1 MNSALPNIMNS
12 SALNEILG
20 SFQGAPAGP
29 VPTSQDWEIIEKA
42 IGRSIPSDYK
52 AIVEHTGGSSMG
64 RCTLRNPAPQDNIY
78 VALSHAALS
87 RVHLLWSEMLTE
99 ELQIELYPEPAGWI
113 QLAVV
118 DRNYF
123 MLKPEGDEI
132 VMVSISGWEV
142 IETGMTFSELIRS
155 MFLNRELYDGL
166 GDSIW
171 RDSDQLFGLP
181 KL

>member
-1 MNSALPNIMNS
+1 MNS
-12 SALNEILG
+12 SALKKILE
-20 SFQGAPAGP
+20 SFQGNPVGP
-29 VPTSQDWEIIEKA
+29 VPTSHDWEVIEKA
-42 IGRSIPSDYK
+42 IDRTIPPDYK

-87 RVHLLWSEMLTE
+87 RVHLLWNEMVTE

-132 VMVSISGWEV
+132 VIVSISGWEV
-142 IETGMTFSELIRS
+142 IETGVTFSELMWS
-155 MFLNRELYDGL
+155 MFLDRELYDGL
-166 GDSIW
+166 GRSIW
-171 RDSDQLFGLP
+171 HHSDQVFGLH
-181 KL
+181 